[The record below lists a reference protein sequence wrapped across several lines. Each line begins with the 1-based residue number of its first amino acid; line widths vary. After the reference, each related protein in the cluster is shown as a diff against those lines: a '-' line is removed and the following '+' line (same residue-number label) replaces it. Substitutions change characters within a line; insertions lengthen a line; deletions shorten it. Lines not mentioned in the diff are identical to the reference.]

1 MTSMIRLAA
10 LRRSLTRG
18 VMAAGLVG
26 ALGGGGM
33 AFAAPPPGGS
43 ANGAGPSMGGV
54 PGSPDASDPA
64 GTPAKPVTGVHEMGG
79 GGTGRSV
86 DIDPVSPGGVGSGI
100 STNSQP
106 SAVGGAG
113 SVGSSTTASPTSR

>member
-10 LRRSLTRG
+10 LRRSMVRG
-18 VMAAGLVG
+18 VAAAGLFG
-26 ALGGGGM
+26 ALGG
-33 AFAAPPPGGS
+33 AAVAAPPPGGN
-43 ANGAGPSMGGV
+43 AGGAGASMGGV
-54 PGSPDASDPA
+54 PGSPDAYDPA

-79 GGTGRSV
+79 GGTGRGV
-86 DIDPVSPGGVGSGI
+86 DVDPVSPGGVGSGI